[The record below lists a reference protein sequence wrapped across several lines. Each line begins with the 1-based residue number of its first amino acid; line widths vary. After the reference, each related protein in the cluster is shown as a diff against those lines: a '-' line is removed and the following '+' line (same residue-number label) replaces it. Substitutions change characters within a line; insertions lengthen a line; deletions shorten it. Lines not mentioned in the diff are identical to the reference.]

1 MSDKL
6 IHADLSHRI
15 IGASMTVLNELKPGL
30 DEKIYENA
38 LCIEL
43 RHLGHEVDQQ
53 SRFPVVYR
61 DNLIGTF
68 VPDLIVDGLVIVDT
82 KVALGFTSDIK
93 NLVPAL
99 GVFKPTLVVSV
110 PRVFEKVRP
119 NGLRALARQSIS
131 FARGWVLN
139 A

>member
-1 MSDKL
+1 MNDKL

-68 VPDLIVDGLVIVDT
+68 IPDLIVDGLVIVDT
-82 KVALGFTSDIK
+82 KVSLGFTDEH
-93 NLVPAL
+93 
-99 GVFKPTLVVSV
+99 VS
-110 PRVFEKVRP
+110 KMI
-119 NGLRALARQSIS
+119 GYLARTELDLALLINFKHATLQWK
-131 FARGWVLN
+131 RVVRKPDQQ
-139 A
+139 

>member
-1 MSDKL
+1 MGDKL
-6 IHADLSHRI
+6 VHEHLSRRI

-53 SRFPVVYR
+53 SRFPVIYR
-61 DNLIGTF
+61 NSLIGTF

-82 KVALGFTSDIK
+82 KVAIGFTDEH
-93 NLVPAL
+93 
-99 GVFKPTLVVSV
+99 VS
-110 PRVFEKVRP
+110 KMI
-119 NGLRALARQSIS
+119 GYLARTELDLALLINFKHATLQWK
-131 FARGWVLN
+131 RVVRRPDHQ
-139 A
+139 

>member
-15 IGASMTVLNELKPGL
+15 IGAAMTVLNELKPGL

-68 VPDLIVDGLVIVDT
+68 IPDLIVDGLVIVDT
-82 KVALGFTSDIK
+82 KVSVGFTDDHLSKMI
-93 NLVPAL
+93 
-99 GVFKPTLVVSV
+99 GY
-110 PRVFEKVRP
+110 
-119 NGLRALARQSIS
+119 LARTELDLALLVNFKHSTLQWK
-131 FARGWVLN
+131 RVVRKPGHQ
-139 A
+139 

>member
-6 IHADLSHRI
+6 MHADLSHRI
-15 IGASMTVLNELKPGL
+15 IGAAMTALNELKPGL

-43 RHLGHEVDQQ
+43 RHMGHEVDQQ

-68 VPDLIVDGLVIVDT
+68 IPDLIVDRLVIVDT
-82 KVALGFTSDIK
+82 KVALGFTDEH
-93 NLVPAL
+93 
-99 GVFKPTLVVSV
+99 VS
-110 PRVFEKVRP
+110 KMI
-119 NGLRALARQSIS
+119 GYLARTE
-131 FARGWVLN
+131 LN
-139 A
+139 LALLINFKHATLQWKRVVRKPGHQ